1 MIEIKRNNGDVVKVF
16 AETFENEAWEQVK
29 KLANYSAYDNS
40 TIRIMPDAHAGKG
53 CTIGTTMTLHDMV
66 TPNLVGVDIGCGM
79 LVVDLGEIEIDF
91 AKLDGVIKRFVPS
104 GFDIHT
110 QAWAKF
116 DDLDEL
122 ICMNSCDIS
131 RAIHSIGTLGGGN
144 HFIEVDYSEKTG
156 HKYLVIHTGSRH
168 LGVEVCNY
176 YKKIAESI
184 EYHPELIIEQLKNS
198 GQQRLI
204 SEALKQYRSTCKAKN
219 YLSGESYENYL
230 HDMLIAQRYAIL
242 NRHIIAS
249 MILSRLG
256 LNAISEWETVH
267 NYIDLESNILRKGAV
282 SAKAG
287 EKLLIPINMKE
298 GSLICIGKG
307 NKSWNYSAPHGAG
320 RLMSRAQARNTLSV
334 EEFKQSMSNI
344 YSSTVC
350 ESTLDEAPMAYKPIE
365 VITNDIK
372 ETVDVVTRIKPIYNY
387 KATN

>member
-1 MIEIKRNNGDVVKVF
+1 MKKIVGSYNVANVYASIVE
-16 AETFENEAWEQVK
+16 EEALTQIRELCNQEW
-29 KLANYSAYDNS
+29 LSNS
-40 TIRIMPDAHAGKG
+40 NIAIMPDTHAGEG
-53 CTIGTTMTLHDMV
+53 CTIGTTMTLHGSV
-66 TPNLVGVDIGCGM
+66 APQLVGVDIGCGM
-79 LVVDLGEIEIDF
+79 HIVELGNVEINLEE
-91 AKLDGVIKRFVPS
+91 LDNIIKAYIPS
-104 GFDIHT
+104 GRNIHESPVYNFSAVSLLKANVNEEYA
-110 QAWAKF
+110 QRS
-116 DDLDEL
+116 L
-122 ICMNSCDIS
+122 
-131 RAIHSIGTLGGGN
+131 GTLGGGN
-144 HFIEVDYSEKTG
+144 HFIEVDVDENNN
-156 HKYLVIHTGSRH
+156 KYLVIHTGSRH

-242 NRHIIAS
+242 NRQIIAS
-249 MILSRLG
+249 TILSRLG

-267 NYIDLESNILRKGAV
+267 NYIDLESSILRKGAV
-282 SAKAG
+282 SAKVG

>member
-1 MIEIKRNNGDVVKVF
+1 MKKIVGLYNVANVYASIVE
-16 AETFENEAWEQVK
+16 EEALTQIRELCNQEW
-29 KLANYSAYDNS
+29 LSNS
-40 TIRIMPDAHAGKG
+40 NIAIMPDTHAGEG
-53 CTIGTTMTLHDMV
+53 CTIGTTMTLHGSV
-66 TPNLVGVDIGCGM
+66 APQLVGVDIGCGM
-79 LVVDLGEIEIDF
+79 HIVELGNVEINLEE
-91 AKLDGVIKRFVPS
+91 LDNIIKTYIPS
-104 GFDIHT
+104 GRNIHESPVC
-110 QAWAKF
+110 KF
-116 DDLDEL
+116 
-122 ICMNSCDIS
+122 S
-131 RAIHSIGTLGGGN
+131 AIALLKANVNEEYAQRSLGTLGGGN
-144 HFIEVDYSEKTG
+144 HFIEVDADENNN
-156 HKYLVIHTGSRH
+156 KYLVIHTGSRH

-242 NRHIIAS
+242 NRQIIAS
-249 MILSRLG
+249 TILSRLG
-256 LNAISEWETVH
+256 LNAVSEWETVH
-267 NYIDLESNILRKGAV
+267 NYIDLDSNILRKGAV

-372 ETVDVVTRIKPIYNY
+372 ETVEVIARIKPIYNY

>member
-1 MIEIKRNNGDVVKVF
+1 MKKIVGSYNVANVYASIVE
-16 AETFENEAWEQVK
+16 EEALTQIRELCNQEW
-29 KLANYSAYDNS
+29 LSNS
-40 TIRIMPDAHAGKG
+40 HIAIMPDTHAGEG
-53 CTIGTTMTLHDMV
+53 CTIGTTMTLHGSV
-66 TPNLVGVDIGCGM
+66 APQLVGVDIGCGM
-79 LVVDLGEIEIDF
+79 HIVELGNVEINLEE
-91 AKLDGVIKRFVPS
+91 LDNIIKTYIPS
-104 GFDIHT
+104 GRNIHESPVC
-110 QAWAKF
+110 KF
-116 DDLDEL
+116 
-122 ICMNSCDIS
+122 S
-131 RAIHSIGTLGGGN
+131 AIALLKANVNEEYAQRSLGTLGGGN
-144 HFIEVDYSEKTG
+144 HFIEVDVDENDN
-156 HKYLVIHTGSRH
+156 KYLVIHTGSRH

-242 NRHIIAS
+242 NRQIIAS
-249 MILSRLG
+249 TILARLG
-256 LNAISEWETVH
+256 LNAVSEWETVH

-307 NKSWNYSAPHGAG
+307 NKLWNYSAPHGAG

>member
-1 MIEIKRNNGDVVKVF
+1 MKKIVGLYNVANVYASIVE
-16 AETFENEAWEQVK
+16 EEALTQIRELCNQEWLV
-29 KLANYSAYDNS
+29 NS
-40 TIRIMPDAHAGKG
+40 RIAIMPDTHAGEG
-53 CTIGTTMTLHDMV
+53 CTIGTTMTLHGSV
-66 TPNLVGVDIGCGM
+66 APQLVGVDIGCGM
-79 LVVDLGEIEIDF
+79 HIVELGNVEINLEE
-91 AKLDGVIKRFVPS
+91 LDNIIKTYIPS
-104 GFDIHT
+104 GRNIHESPVC
-110 QAWAKF
+110 KF
-116 DDLDEL
+116 
-122 ICMNSCDIS
+122 S
-131 RAIHSIGTLGGGN
+131 AIALLKANVNEEYAQRSLGTLGGGN
-144 HFIEVDYSEKTG
+144 HFIEVDADENNN
-156 HKYLVIHTGSRH
+156 KYLVIHTGSRH

-242 NRHIIAS
+242 NRQIIAS
-249 MILSRLG
+249 TILSRLG
-256 LNAISEWETVH
+256 LNAVSEWETVH
-267 NYIDLESNILRKGAV
+267 NYIDLDSNILRKGAV

-372 ETVDVVTRIKPIYNY
+372 ETVEVIARIKPIYNY

>member
-1 MIEIKRNNGDVVKVF
+1 MKKIVGSYNVANVYASIVE
-16 AETFENEAWEQVK
+16 EEALTQIRELCNQEW
-29 KLANYSAYDNS
+29 LSNS
-40 TIRIMPDAHAGKG
+40 NIAIMPDTHAGEG
-53 CTIGTTMTLHDMV
+53 CTIGTTMTLHGSV
-66 TPNLVGVDIGCGM
+66 APQLVGVDIGCGM
-79 LVVDLGEIEIDF
+79 HIVELGNVEINLEE
-91 AKLDGVIKRFVPS
+91 LDNVIKTYIPS
-104 GFDIHT
+104 GRNIHESPVC
-110 QAWAKF
+110 KF
-116 DDLDEL
+116 SAVALLKANVNEEYAQRSL
-122 ICMNSCDIS
+122 
-131 RAIHSIGTLGGGN
+131 GTLGGGN
-144 HFIEVDYSEKTG
+144 HFIEVDVDENNN
-156 HKYLVIHTGSRH
+156 KYLVIHTGSRH

-242 NRHIIAS
+242 NRQIIAS
-249 MILSRLG
+249 TILSRLG
-256 LNAISEWETVH
+256 LNAVSEWETVH

>member
-1 MIEIKRNNGDVVKVF
+1 MKKIVGSYNVANVYASIVED
-16 AETFENEAWEQVK
+16 EALSQIRELCNQEW
-29 KLANYSAYDNS
+29 LSNS
-40 TIRIMPDAHAGKG
+40 HIAIMPDTHAGEG
-53 CTIGTTMTLHDMV
+53 CTIGTTMTLHGSV
-66 TPNLVGVDIGCGM
+66 APQLVGVDIGCGM
-79 LVVDLGEIEIDF
+79 HIVELDNVEINLEE
-91 AKLDGVIKRFVPS
+91 LDNIIKTYIPS
-104 GFDIHT
+104 GRNIHESPVC
-110 QAWAKF
+110 KF
-116 DDLDEL
+116 
-122 ICMNSCDIS
+122 S
-131 RAIHSIGTLGGGN
+131 AIALLKANVNEEYAQRSLGTLGGGN
-144 HFIEVDYSEKTG
+144 HFIEVDIDENNN
-156 HKYLVIHTGSRH
+156 KYLVIHTGSRH

-242 NRHIIAS
+242 NRQIIAS
-249 MILSRLG
+249 TILSRLG
-256 LNAISEWETVH
+256 LSAISEWETVL

-334 EEFKQSMSNI
+334 EEFKQSMSDV

-372 ETVDVVTRIKPIYNY
+372 ETVDVVKVIKPIYNY

>member
-1 MIEIKRNNGDVVKVF
+1 MKKIVGSYNVANVYASIVE
-16 AETFENEAWEQVK
+16 EEALSQIRELCNQEW
-29 KLANYSAYDNS
+29 LSNS
-40 TIRIMPDAHAGKG
+40 NIAIMPDTHAREG
-53 CTIGTTMTLHDMV
+53 CTIGTTMTLHGSV
-66 TPNLVGVDIGCGM
+66 APQLVGVDIGCGM
-79 LVVDLGEIEIDF
+79 HIVELGNVEINLEE
-91 AKLDGVIKRFVPS
+91 LDNVIKTYIPS
-104 GFDIHT
+104 GRNIH
-110 QAWAKF
+110 
-116 DDLDEL
+116 ESPV
-122 ICMNSCDIS
+122 CMFSAVSSLKANVNEEYAQRSL
-131 RAIHSIGTLGGGN
+131 GTLGGGN
-144 HFIEVDYSEKTG
+144 HFIEVDVDENNN
-156 HKYLVIHTGSRH
+156 KYLVIHTGSRH
-168 LGVEVCNY
+168 LGVEVYNY

-249 MILSRLG
+249 TILSRLG

-267 NYIDLESNILRKGAV
+267 NSIDLESNILRKGAV

>member
-1 MIEIKRNNGDVVKVF
+1 MKKIVGSYNVANVYASIVE
-16 AETFENEAWEQVK
+16 EEALTQIRELCNQEW
-29 KLANYSAYDNS
+29 LSNS
-40 TIRIMPDAHAGKG
+40 HIAIMPDTHAGEG
-53 CTIGTTMTLHDMV
+53 CTIGTAMTLHGSV
-66 TPNLVGVDIGCGM
+66 APQLVGVDIGCGM
-79 LVVDLGEIEIDF
+79 HIVELGNVEINLEE
-91 AKLDGVIKRFVPS
+91 LDNIIKTYIPS
-104 GFDIHT
+104 GRNIHESPVC
-110 QAWAKF
+110 KF
-116 DDLDEL
+116 
-122 ICMNSCDIS
+122 S
-131 RAIHSIGTLGGGN
+131 AIALLKANVNEEYAQRSLGTLGGGN
-144 HFIEVDYSEKTG
+144 HFIEVDVDENDN
-156 HKYLVIHTGSRH
+156 KYLVIHTGSRH

-242 NRHIIAS
+242 NRQIIAS
-249 MILSRLG
+249 TILARLG
-256 LNAISEWETVH
+256 LNAVSEWETVH

-307 NKSWNYSAPHGAG
+307 NKLWNYSAPHGAG